1 MQEENRR
8 ALELLVQNYLVERR
22 SLNWSPRTIESYGSH
37 LRIFTR
43 YLEVETDVEHVADLT
58 AAVLRRYQAFLYHWT
73 DPHGRGRS
81 LATQGARLS
90 AVRSFLRELV
100 RTEVLAH
107 DPSSTLV
114 LPKRRQT
121 LPRVVLSRREMAR
134 LLAAPDVTTP
144 LGCRD
149 RAVIE
154 VLYAT
159 GMRNAELRALQVPDL
174 DLTHGV
180 LQIVMGKGGKGRVVP
195 LGRAAA
201 AAIRDYLTSARP
213 LLVAARGS
221 EAVTENTVF
230 LSRTGRPL
238 RALGVIEP
246 LRRHARR
253 ARLRKPV
260 TPHVLRHTCATH
272 MLQGR
277 ADLRHIQVL
286 LGHGSIATTQIYTR
300 VEVSDLK
307 AVHRRCHPRERAGR
321 VR

>member
-1 MQEENRR
+1 MLAGFREELDRLVTQYLEMRR
-8 ALELLVQNYLVERR
+8 M
-22 SLNWSPRTIESYGSH
+22 LNWSPRTIESYRSH
-37 LRIFTR
+37 LRVFTR
-43 YLEVETDVEHVADLT
+43 YLAAETDVETITALT
-58 AAVLRRYQAFLYHWT
+58 PAVLRRYQAFLYHWT
-73 DPHGRGRS
+73 DLHERGRS

-90 AVRSFLRELV
+90 AVRSFLQDLV
-100 RTEVLAH
+100 RTEVLDQ

-121 LPRVVLSRREMAR
+121 LPRAILTKREMAR

-159 GMRNAELRALQVPDL
+159 GMRNAELRGLLVPDL
-174 DLTHGV
+174 DLIQG
-180 LQIVMGKGGKGRVVP
+180 LAQIGNGKGGKCRLVP

-201 AAIRDYLTSARP
+201 AAVRDYVASARP
-213 LLVAARGS
+213 RLLAARRPGP
-221 EAVTENTVF
+221 ATEDTLF
-230 LSRTGRPL
+230 LSKTGRPL

-253 ARLRKPV
+253 ARLRKPI
-260 TPHVLRHTCATH
+260 TPHTLRHSCATH

-277 ADLRHIQVL
+277 ADLRHIQAL
-286 LGHGSIATTQIYTR
+286 LGHGSIATTQIYTH
-300 VEVSDLK
+300 VDVTDLK
-307 AVHRRCHPRERAGR
+307 AVHRRCHPREQA
-321 VR
+321 